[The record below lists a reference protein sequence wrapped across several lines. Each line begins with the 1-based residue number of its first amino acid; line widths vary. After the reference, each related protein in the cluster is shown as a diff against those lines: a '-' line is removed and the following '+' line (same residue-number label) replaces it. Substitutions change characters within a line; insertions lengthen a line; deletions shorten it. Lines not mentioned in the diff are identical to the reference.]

1 MEHTHEEI
9 SPANL
14 ALDAHHAIVG
24 DPSTAEGE
32 VFYNC
37 QVCRFSVHLDP
48 YDGLLAHDASPL
60 DAEAMRWLAAH

>member
-37 QVCRFSVHLDP
+37 QVCRF